1 MIRSNRR
8 QPPTPRARGYSL
20 IEVLLTLLIVGVG
33 ILGLS
38 AANLAALRARGLS
51 SLESTATQL
60 ASDMMERLR
69 AQAPLARNGAFNRDL
84 TAPLPASNSTNAA
97 TRELSAWL
105 TQLQTRLPSGT
116 AAIAVS
122 PDGRAKVMLQWTADP
137 SGTGTTKTAS
147 ISLVS
152 NL

>member
-1 MIRSNRR
+1 MNRLKR
-8 QPPTPRARGYSL
+8 RYLTRTKAKGYSL
-20 IEVLLTLLIVGVG
+20 IEVLLTLLIVSVG

-60 ASDMMERLR
+60 ATDMMERLR
-69 AQAPLARNGAFNRDL
+69 AQAPLARHGAFNREL
-84 TAPLPASNSTNAA
+84 TTPAPAPNATDAA
-97 TRELSAWL
+97 TRELGAWL
-105 TQLQTRLPSGT
+105 AQLQTRLPSGT

-122 PDGRAKVMLQWTADP
+122 PDGRAQVLLQWTATP
-137 SGTGTTKTAS
+137 AGSGAS
-147 ISLVS
+147 QVARVSLVS

>member
-1 MIRSNRR
+1 MLPLNRR
-8 QPPTPRARGYSL
+8 YPPFQKAMGYSL

-60 ASDMMERLR
+60 ASDMMERMR
-69 AQAPLARNGAFNRDL
+69 AQAPLARLGAFNRDL
-84 TAPLPASNSTNAA
+84 TAPVPAPNACDA
-97 TRELSAWL
+97 TTLELCAWL
-105 TQLQTRLPSGT
+105 AQLQTRLPSGM

-122 PDGRAKVMLQWTADP
+122 PEGRAQVLLQWTATP
-137 SGTGTTKTAS
+137 AGSGSSQLARV
-147 ISLVS
+147 SLVS
-152 NL
+152 QL

>member
-1 MIRSNRR
+1 MNRLNRR
-8 QPPTPRARGYSL
+8 QPPLRKARGYSL

-69 AQAPLARNGAFNRDL
+69 AQAPLARNGAFNRDF
-84 TAPLPASNSTNAA
+84 TAPLPAPNSADAA

-105 TQLQTRLPSGT
+105 AQLQTKLPSGM
-116 AAIAVS
+116 AAIAVA
-122 PDGRAKVMLQWTADP
+122 PDGRAQVMLQWNATP
-137 SGTGTTKTAS
+137 SGTGASKTAS
-147 ISLVS
+147 IRLVS
-152 NL
+152 KL

>member
-1 MIRSNRR
+1 MNRSNRR
-8 QPPTPRARGYSL
+8 HPPPLRARGYSL
-20 IEVLLTLLIVGVG
+20 IEVLLTLLIVAIG

-69 AQAPLARNGAFNRDL
+69 AQAPLARNGAFNRNF
-84 TAPLPASNSTNAA
+84 TAPLPARDSADAA
-97 TRELSAWL
+97 TRELNAWL
-105 TQLQTRLPSGT
+105 AQLQTRLPSGM

-122 PDGRAKVMLQWTADP
+122 PDGHAQVMLQWTADP
-137 SGTGTTKTAS
+137 SGTGATKTAS